1 MGISKEYAMALFS
14 LGVESGAQTE
24 IYSNLAHVA
33 KVFEDAPQLADY
45 LLSPGI
51 PRATRLQ
58 TLKDAFE
65 GDTHEYVVSFL
76 SLLCEHKDID
86 ILSECIVEYNK
97 LYEQNKNLSHA
108 LVKSAEPL
116 TDEEKAKLIAKLE
129 KVSGKSVDA
138 EYRIDKSI
146 LGGVVVEMEGTI
158 IDGSLK
164 HRLESV
170 KEVITR

>member
-1 MGISKEYAMALFS
+1 M
-14 LGVESGAQTE
+14 
-24 IYSNLAHVA
+24 
-33 KVFEDAPQLADY
+33 
-45 LLSPGI
+45 
-51 PRATRLQ
+51 
-58 TLKDAFE
+58 
-65 GDTHEYVVSFL
+65 
-76 SLLCEHKDID
+76 
-86 ILSECIVEYNK
+86 
-97 LYEQNKNLSHA
+97 SHA